1 MLCGVMMFVRLWNII
16 LTIAQELKLRTL
28 AITYHHNFDAIDD
41 ISGNC
46 DMVDYIGEEE
56 YFNEMLERVTLF
68 NV

>member
-1 MLCGVMMFVRLWNII
+1 MFVRLWNII
-16 LTIAQELKLRTL
+16 LTIAQELKLCTL

-56 YFNEMLERVTLF
+56 YFNEILERVTLF

>member
-1 MLCGVMMFVRLWNII
+1 MWSYDVCAPVEYYFNNSPRIKLC
-16 LTIAQELKLRTL
+16 TL

-56 YFNEMLERVTLF
+56 YFNEILERVTLF